1 MISFF
6 KEEVIF
12 ELNSKLAL
20 KAWIKA
26 ICKENNKLT
35 GEINYIFCNDE
46 YLLEINKQYLNH
58 DYYTDII
65 TFDQSDIENT
75 VEGEIYISIDRVKE
89 NSITNKQ
96 SFEEELLRVMIH
108 GIFHLIGFGDK
119 TDNESQK
126 MRLLETEAI
135 LKLAVPR
142 GAVSKTKT

>member
-6 KEEVIF
+6 KEEVTF

-26 ICKENNKLT
+26 ICKENNKET
-35 GEINYIFCNDE
+35 GEINYVFCNDE
-46 YLLEINKQYLNH
+46 YLLEINKQYLDH

-65 TFDQSDIENT
+65 TFDQSETDET

-119 TDNESQK
+119 TTTESQK

-135 LKLAVPR
+135 IRLAVPR
-142 GAVSKTKT
+142 GAVSKTKA

>member
-6 KEEVIF
+6 KEEVTF
-12 ELNSKLAL
+12 ELNSKLAV

-26 ICKENNKLT
+26 ICKENNKVT
-35 GEINYIFCNDE
+35 GEINYVFCNDE
-46 YLLEINKQYLNH
+46 YLLEINKQYLKH

-65 TFDQSDIENT
+65 TFDQSDTDET

-96 SFEEELLRVMIH
+96 SYEEELLRVMIH

-119 TDNESQK
+119 TEAESQK

-142 GAVSKTKT
+142 GAVSKTKA